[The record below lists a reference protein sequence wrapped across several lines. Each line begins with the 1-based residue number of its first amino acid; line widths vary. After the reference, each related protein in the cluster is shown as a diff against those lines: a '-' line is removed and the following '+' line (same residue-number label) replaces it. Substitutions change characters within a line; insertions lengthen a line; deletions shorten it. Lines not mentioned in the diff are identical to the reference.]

1 MWWLQLSNFKSGLSQ
16 NVYNDPIWMHK
27 IPDHIW
33 NAPEGERKI
42 IQPIYERRMHDMNFF
57 LTTIGKPGQG
67 KSSALLK
74 LFTKLQVD
82 PKSLEPNFD
91 VKTQVVFSSKDF
103 LDRVR
108 HTNPKEDP
116 GKCILFDEIE
126 IEANS
131 KGWDKTAYKI
141 GLAVNTMRFKLN
153 VLGASLP
160 RGIDLI
166 KPVRAMRDARLI
178 CDFINWKE
186 HKIHARYHILNY
198 NLTADTF
205 KNKSGADAKGYN
217 VRYKTRTSSGK
228 LITNKIKYVKIGRVD
243 KKIDRDYKKM
253 KADYLNDFY
262 DKEIQ
267 RMDKE
272 ENKQGLGFSSV
283 AEWLD
288 KNYDSVS
295 LNGKMNPVL
304 LQDYLHL
311 SLTQSKEYIRAYN
324 IKKEIRDMK
333 RSKYMS

>member
-1 MWWLQLSNFKSGLSQ
+1 
-16 NVYNDPIWMHK
+16 
-27 IPDHIW
+27 
-33 NAPEGERKI
+33 
-42 IQPIYERRMHDMNFF
+42 
-57 LTTIGKPGQG
+57 
-67 KSSALLK
+67 
-74 LFTKLQVD
+74 
-82 PKSLEPNFD
+82 
-91 VKTQVVFSSKDF
+91 
-103 LDRVR
+103 
-108 HTNPKEDP
+108 
-116 GKCILFDEIE
+116 
-126 IEANS
+126 
-131 KGWDKTAYKI
+131 
-141 GLAVNTMRFKLN
+141 
-153 VLGASLP
+153 
-160 RGIDLI
+160 
-166 KPVRAMRDARLI
+166 
-178 CDFINWKE
+178 
-186 HKIHARYHILNY
+186 
-198 NLTADTF
+198 
-205 KNKSGADAKGYN
+205 
-217 VRYKTRTSSGK
+217 
-228 LITNKIKYVKIGRVD
+228 VKIGRVD